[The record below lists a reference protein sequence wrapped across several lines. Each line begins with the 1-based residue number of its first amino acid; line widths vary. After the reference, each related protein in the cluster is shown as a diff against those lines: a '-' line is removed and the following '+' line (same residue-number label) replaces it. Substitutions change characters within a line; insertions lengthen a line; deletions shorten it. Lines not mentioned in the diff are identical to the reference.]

1 MARGVSTVLDVAVC
15 LLLVGAAMTTL
26 TVGIP
31 NGGRHTVGDSTTPD
45 ADVPARTLATVTAD
59 VSAPR
64 NRTVHGTLADH
75 LGRAAVANTSLDG
88 DSLSDGE
95 YAGAVATETAETTG
109 RRVAVTA
116 RWEPYPGAPLR
127 GTVTAGRMPPT
138 DADVAVTRH
147 VVATGIDASMA
158 DPDSFGTL
166 ARALATAYVEWR
178 FPPERTRAA
187 LVDER
192 TAPATADRYRTA
204 AAPLG
209 ADIEGALAEADT
221 RRTNELLANA
231 LANRLEADLRERYD
245 TPAAAAEASAPD
257 RTVLVVRR
265 WDR

>member
-1 MARGVSTVLDVAVC
+1 VARGVSTVLDVAVC

-26 TVGIP
+26 AVGIP
-31 NGGRHTVGDSTTPD
+31 DEGRHAVGDSTATD
-45 ADVPARTLATVTAD
+45 ADVPARTLATVTSG
-59 VSAPR
+59 VSGPR

-75 LGRAAVANTSLDG
+75 LGRAAVSNTSLDG
-88 DSLSDGE
+88 DPLSDSE
-95 YAGAVATETAETTG
+95 YAGAVTVETAETTG

-127 GTVTAGRMPPT
+127 GTATAGRMPPAG
-138 DADVAVTRH
+138 ADVAVTRH
-147 VVATGIDASMA
+147 VLATGIDAPTT

-178 FPPERTRAA
+178 FPPERTRTA

-192 TAPATADRYRTA
+192 TASATADRYRAA

-209 ADIEGALAEADT
+209 ADIEAALAEADT
-221 RRTNELLANA
+221 RRANELLARA
-231 LANRLEADLRERYD
+231 LADRLEADLRERYD
-245 TPAAAAEASAPD
+245 TPTAAAEASAPD
-257 RTVLVVRR
+257 RAVLVVRR